1 MKKKH
6 IPNRLKTCRRLMG
19 YSQEDIRRKLRLQST
34 SMISRWES
42 GQKMPSGENLLK
54 LSVLYKTLVNELY
67 LGLTKEYHAEI
78 YPAEQVFIRQRNRK
92 ARHRPERG
100 P

>member
-1 MKKKH
+1 
-6 IPNRLKTCRRLMG
+6 MG
-19 YSQEDIRRKLRLQST
+19 YSQEDIRQKLRLKST

-42 GQKMPSGENLLK
+42 GHKMPSGENLLK

-67 LGLTKEYHAEI
+67 YGLTKEYQAEL
-78 YPAEQVFIRQRNRK
+78 YPDERIFIKQRNRK
-92 ARHRPERG
+92 TKWRPERA